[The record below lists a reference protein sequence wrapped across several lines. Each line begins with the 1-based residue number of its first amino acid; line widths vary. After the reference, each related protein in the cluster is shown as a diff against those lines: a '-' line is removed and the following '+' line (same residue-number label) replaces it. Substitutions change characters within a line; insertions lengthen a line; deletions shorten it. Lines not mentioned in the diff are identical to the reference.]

1 MLSKMMNSFYNK
13 IVLLY
18 NNCHYVDQYI
28 ELPKYKFKNC
38 VQRG

>member
-1 MLSKMMNSFYNK
+1 MLSKMTNSFYNK